1 MAPDNAPERLAHLP
15 KAVLTAIHAACDGDW
30 RRVTVDDD
38 GGFTVHN
45 APQFRRVELTPE
57 GDTAR
62 RLGMVPAPVRRPRRP
77 KATTAQPAAEVAA
90 PPARSVSAPVRAVVA
105 PAPAVVAPVRA
116 VTPAAAVAPVPAGV
130 PAAVAFLPPAPA
142 PAVAAAP
149 RPVEPVEPV
158 AATDEA
164 DRRDEAGRR
173 DEDDVP
179 RHPRYLRA
187 RLRALGASVGPTG
200 DDGCAPVFVGDTQ
213 VGTVTMTGYRTKQAA
228 QEWRELLAR
237 VREHSTH

>member
-1 MAPDNAPERLAHLP
+1 
-15 KAVLTAIHAACDGDW
+15 
-30 RRVTVDDD
+30 
-38 GGFTVHN
+38 
-45 APQFRRVELTPE
+45 
-57 GDTAR
+57 
-62 RLGMVPAPVRRPRRP
+62 MVPAPVRRPRRP
-77 KATTAQPAAEVAA
+77 KATTTNGQPGPQVAV
-90 PPARSVSAPVRAVVA
+90 PPTRSVSAPVPAAVAPVSAPAA
-105 PAPAVVAPVRA
+105 PAPAVPA
-116 VTPAAAVAPVPAGV
+116 PAAAPVT
-130 PAAVAFLPPAPA
+130 AAVAFLPPAPA
-142 PAVAAAP
+142 PAPAAAART

-158 AATDEA
+158 SATDEPG
-164 DRRDEAGRR
+164 RDEAGRR

-228 QEWRELLAR
+228 REWRELLAR